1 MLTFSCCKNNDVKT
15 MEKIQ
20 HLEALKAAPKFVH
33 EDFDPGLADKQNEKV
48 LSQLLDESIDRFTEG
63 VNSNINDEQYRD
75 LMKNDLDRF
84 NGYNLDTE
92 DREYICGFYEK
103 IMDAIELES
112 SDGVLNNWLYG
123 F

>member
-1 MLTFSCCKNNDVKT
+1 MRTFSCCKNNDVKT
-15 MEKIQ
+15 MEKMQ
-20 HLEALKAAPKFVH
+20 QLEALKAAPKFVQ
-33 EDFDPGLADKQNEKV
+33 EVFYIGVADKQNERV
-48 LSQLLDESIDRFTEG
+48 QSQLLDESIDRFTER
-63 VNSNINDEQYRD
+63 VTNNFSDKQYRD

-84 NGYNLDTE
+84 NDYNLDTE

-112 SDGVLNNWLYG
+112 SDGVLNNWLYD

>member
-20 HLEALKAAPKFVH
+20 HLEELKAAPKFVQ
-33 EDFDPGLADKQNEKV
+33 EDFYPGLADKQNEKV
-48 LSQLLDESIDRFTEG
+48 LSQLLDESIERFTQG
-63 VNSNINDEQYRD
+63 VNSNFSDEQYRD
-75 LMKNDLDRF
+75 LMKNDLDKF
-84 NGYNLDTE
+84 SDYNLDTE

-112 SDGVLNNWLYG
+112 SDGVLNNWLYS

>member
-1 MLTFSCCKNNDVKT
+1 
-15 MEKIQ
+15 MEKMQ
-20 HLEALKAAPKFVH
+20 QLEALKAAPKFVQ
-33 EDFDPGLADKQNEKV
+33 EVFYIGVADKQNERV
-48 LSQLLDESIDRFTEG
+48 QSQLLDESIDRFTER
-63 VNSNINDEQYRD
+63 VTNNFSDKQYRD

-84 NGYNLDTE
+84 NDYNLDTE

-112 SDGVLNNWLYG
+112 SDGVLNNWLYD